1 MSDEFYGLLIGVV
14 MDEHNRVAIG
24 LTMPG
29 GPTVIVSPKRGALIA
44 QTLHDA
50 LDYCGYFDEADGSD
64 DGNNTGNGRPH

>member
-14 MDEHNRVAIG
+14 MTPDNRVAIG
-24 LTMPG
+24 ITMPG
-29 GPTVIVSPKRGALIA
+29 APMVIMSPKRAALLA
-44 QTLHDA
+44 QTLHDS